1 MGSWRLVE
9 RAWWRVELMLAAI
22 VVTHLDLEAVGSV
35 VKDVGVRHEV
45 VQQER
50 EVVAVKGR

>member
-1 MGSWRLVE
+1 
-9 RAWWRVELMLAAI
+9 MLAAI